1 MTTKIKSLRTYTDCI
16 RAANSLTS
24 IAMELEQFAD
34 WYCQFYFEEKDY
46 ENYIDEAKKLI
57 EEFRKEFERLAQGEL
72 VKNTRIKS
80 GILEEGL
87 D

>member
-1 MTTKIKSLRTYTDCI
+1 MTAKIKSLRTYTDCI
-16 RAANSLTS
+16 RAANTLTG
-24 IAMELEQFAD
+24 IEMQLEQFGD

-57 EEFRKEFERLAQGEL
+57 EKFRKEFERLAQEEL

-80 GILEEGL
+80 GILEEGIY
-87 D
+87 